1 MGETTPRTVP
11 STTVIDLG
19 RHRARRVRQLHRGTG
34 TLMEIIQDTLTEV
47 RDEESEGR
55 RGADQGQ
62 HVFIVERRR
71 SRRER
76 RRSRRRR
83 R

>member
-19 RHRARRVRQLHRGTG
+19 RHRARRVRQLNRGTG

-47 RDEESEGR
+47 RHESEGR
-55 RGADQGQ
+55 READQQ
-62 HVFIVERRR
+62 AVFVVERRR